1 MSDDSA
7 AVQYDD
13 SQPSDPGPAVD
24 LDWDDSW
31 TDEDD
36 NGDWAAELGNDLATP
51 AETQA
56 EVARRWNDFRSR
68 VIGSG
73 LDEEALLDGVEKVYS
88 TSKAAA
94 FFGRSTQWIYWGLR
108 KDPTTNEQV
117 FNYKDGTP
125 IEPERINSIGKRRF
139 TLPLIREIALSC
151 YRRGNVTEDE
161 LEAIMAKILLAEFGR
176 RAFADAE

>member
-1 MSDDSA
+1 MTDDSA

-13 SQPSDPGPAVD
+13 NQPSDPGPVVD

-31 TDEDD
+31 TEDD

-108 KDPTTNEQV
+108 PDTNGEQV
-117 FNYKDGTP
+117 FTYKDGTP
-125 IEPERINSIGKRRF
+125 IRPERVNAIGKRRF

-151 YRRGNVTEDE
+151 YRRGNVTEEE
-161 LEAIMAKILLAEFGR
+161 LTTIMSKILLAEFGNA
-176 RAFADAE
+176 AFAS